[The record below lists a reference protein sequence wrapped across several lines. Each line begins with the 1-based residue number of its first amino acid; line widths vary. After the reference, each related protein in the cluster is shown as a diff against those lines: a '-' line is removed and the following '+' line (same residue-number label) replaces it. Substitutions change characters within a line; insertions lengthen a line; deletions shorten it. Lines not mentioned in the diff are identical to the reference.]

1 MIKNTAFVCSFVLL
15 TIIGCKAPQ
24 QKITIPKSPVLATL
38 GNKPVFADEYQYVY
52 SKNSPSDSVK
62 SEKKI
67 REYLDLFINFKLKV
81 AEAESM
87 GLDTLSSFKSELE
100 GYKQQLAQPYLT
112 DKTASSLL
120 VRQSYERMKEE
131 IRASHI
137 LITVK
142 EDANA
147 EDTLKA
153 YKQISEIRERA
164 IKGQSFDELAKKY
177 SQDPSAS
184 TNSGDLGY
192 FTSMQMVYQFEDAA
206 YKTQKGEISSP
217 IRTKFG
223 YHIIKVI
230 DRRPSQGR
238 VIVAHI
244 MIRTN
249 PNMPAEEAEI
259 ASTKINEI
267 YNRLN
272 KGEDWNKLCQ
282 QFSQDGSSNTK
293 GGVLRQFGASE
304 LGIQNFEETAFSL
317 KKTGEFSKPIQTP
330 YGWHI
335 IKLIEKQNLPTFTE
349 MEPSLKQKVMKDSRS
364 EINKTAFIEKLK
376 RDNLFTENTNN
387 LNLAFSKAD
396 TNLTHGKW
404 NFNAKDKNLS
414 KVLFNISNQ
423 KFTIEDFYN
432 FLKKQQLPRLDLK
445 PDNHIKSLYK
455 EYVKRSLINF
465 EENHLSEKYPDYKSL
480 LGEYRDGI
488 LFFQRMQDEVWTKS
502 LTDTIESEKYFNTN
516 KEKYRWSQRVKAV
529 IYDAANPSVIN
540 QVKEALSQKM
550 YIVDIP
556 DLGIIYF
563 EKNKDILTEANNAIL
578 NGLIGQLKKDTT
590 LLVEIAAHSDSK
602 EKDGLAAKRAKQVSD
617 YLITQ
622 GIKAKQVITKD
633 FGKFKPVSKT
643 ERVKNSRVE
652 LTLYSVSKS
661 ALEKKINK
669 TDPLRLQI
677 AEGMFQKGDNKF
689 LDGLNEWKVGTYNL
703 EKNGRSVYI
712 EILKLEEPRLKT
724 FEEARGSVI
733 SDYQAYLEQ
742 KWIERLRQKYPVKIN
757 EKEVENV
764 ISKMK

>member
-15 TIIGCKAPQ
+15 TIIGCKPPQ
-24 QKITIPKSPVLATL
+24 NKPATNASPILATL
-38 GNKPVFADEYQYVY
+38 GTKPVFADEYQYVY

-112 DKTASSLL
+112 DKTASAQL

-131 IRASHI
+131 IRVSHI
-137 LITVK
+137 LISVK
-142 EDANA
+142 EDANP

-153 YKQISEIRERA
+153 YKLISEIRERA
-164 IKGQSFDELAKKY
+164 IKGESFEELAKKY
-177 SQDPSAS
+177 SQDPSANN
-184 TNSGDLGY
+184 NSGDLGY

-206 YKTQKGEISSP
+206 YKTQKGEISAP
-217 IRTKFG
+217 IRTKYG
-223 YHIIKVI
+223 YHIIKVK

-238 VIVAHI
+238 VTVAHI

-249 PNMPAEEAEI
+249 PNMPASEAET
-259 ASTKINEI
+259 AVTKVNEI

-293 GGVLRQFGASE
+293 GGLLRQFSTSE
-304 LGIQNFEETAFSL
+304 LGVPIFEETAFSL
-317 KKTGEFSKPIQTP
+317 QKTGDISKPIQSP

-335 IKLIEKQNLPTFTE
+335 IKLVEKQSLPSFTE
-349 MEPSLKQKVMKDSRS
+349 MEPSLKQKVSKDSRS
-364 EINKTAFIEKLK
+364 EINKIAFIEKLK
-376 RDNLFTENTNN
+376 RDNQFTENAKNIT
-387 LNLAFSKAD
+387 LAFSKAD

-404 NFNAKDKNLS
+404 NFNTKDKNLS
-414 KVLFNISNQ
+414 KMLFNIQSQ
-423 KFTIEDFYN
+423 KFTIGDFYD
-432 FLKKQQLPRLDLK
+432 FLKKQQLPRPDLK
-445 PDNHIKSLYK
+445 PENHIKTLYK

-502 LTDTIESEKYFNTN
+502 LTDTVESEKYFKTN
-516 KEKYRWSQRVKAV
+516 KEKYHWSKRAKAV
-529 IYDAANPSVIN
+529 IYDAAGPSVIN

-563 EKNKDILTEANNAIL
+563 DRNKNILTEANHTVL
-578 NGLIGQLKKDTT
+578 KGLTDQLKKDST
-590 LLVEIAAHSDSK
+590 LIVEIDAHSDSK
-602 EKDGLAAKRAKQVSD
+602 EQDGLSAKRAKHVSE
-617 YLITQ
+617 YLISQ
-622 GIKAKQVITKD
+622 GIKTKQIITKD
-633 FGKFKPVSKT
+633 FGKYKPVSKT
-643 ERVKNSRVE
+643 DRLKNSRVE

-669 TDPLRLQI
+669 IDPLRLQI
-677 AEGMFQKGDNKF
+677 TEDLFQKGDNKF
-689 LDGLNEWKVGTYNL
+689 LDALSDWKVGTYNL
-703 EKNGRSVYI
+703 EKNGRSIYI
-712 EILKLEEPRLKT
+712 EILKVEEPRLKT

-733 SDYQAYLEQ
+733 SDYQTYLEQ
-742 KWIERLRQKYPVKIN
+742 KWIERLRQKYPVKMN
-757 EKEVENV
+757 EKEIDNV